1 MKTPLLEPQESK
13 DAHQSELSGTDPAH
27 DTNTTDPDFT
37 SPPTSTHK
45 QKGTTGVESEQKDGS
60 LSTPQTTAD
69 AHEQVQEEKVHD
81 ATVKLGSR
89 GAPNSEVDAVAQ
101 GSDELKKKKGQP
113 ETKRKKP
120 KRGVIYLS
128 RLPPNIEITSV
139 RTLLSRTG
147 RITNLWLRPETRE
160 QKKQRVSLGG
170 SRRRTTFRDG
180 WVEYSSRNDARETV
194 ALLNGRPMTAL
205 KRKGRWANDLWCM
218 KFLPAFE
225 WRHLTAEVFGGRE
238 RILKVR
244 EEMAAA
250 RQERNWVEERAR
262 LSERLRRNG
271 ELGDSPNPVRRF
283 PQKRPIPETPFDDDI
298 DEKRAREATARVD
311 DELETGK
318 HAPVLNE
325 DLVRLLVNTGKS
337 RPTST

>member
-1 MKTPLLEPQESK
+1 MKNSLLESNCEERK
-13 DAHQSELSGTDPAH
+13 KAETHQSQLSDTDQAH
-27 DTNTTDPDFT
+27 HTKETDLSSPSTRTHPRLKSTIAEENEQDDDSPST
-37 SPPTSTHK
+37 SPTPATDAPKS
-45 QKGTTGVESEQKDGS
+45 ES
-60 LSTPQTTAD
+60 
-69 AHEQVQEEKVHD
+69 D
-81 ATVKLGSR
+81 ATANESDKL
-89 GAPNSEVDAVAQ
+89 Q
-101 GSDELKKKKGQP
+101 TKKGKS
-113 ETKRKKP
+113 EIKRKKP
-120 KRGVIYLS
+120 KRGVVYLS

-139 RTLLSRTG
+139 RNLLSRTG

-160 QKKQRVSLGG
+160 QQKQRMSLGG

-194 ALLNGRPMTAL
+194 ALLNGRPMAGL

-271 ELGDSPNPVRRF
+271 ENGENAQPVRRF
-283 PQKRPIPETPFDDDI
+283 VQKRPVPETPFDDDI
-298 DEKRAREATARVD
+298 DEKRAREAAARVD
-311 DELETGK
+311 EELETGK
-318 HAPVLNE
+318 QAPVLSE
-325 DLVRLLVNTGKS
+325 DLVRLLVNTRKPKPAGS
-337 RPTST
+337 